1 MIHHRVLG
9 TICCDLMV
17 QPCGCVRQSER
28 EPTQHKSHTMSRVFY
43 FYFFTFFHTVFKI
56 WMQEWRMQ
64 IAFGFLFFKKE
75 IQKGG
80 EGRREAP
87 LKQPKYIHASS
98 WLEFLVWCCR
108 ATAQRCSRYYIFVPR
123 ASLTEVSVDGMQVIC
138 MCDHRYSIMCRNVRL
153 IPLFCLE
160 L

>member
-1 MIHHRVLG
+1 MRKCCYYCTWQMCQLLSGYAKLQLHPNQNIYDSSSCPRE
-9 TICCDLMV
+9 ICCDLMV

-28 EPTQHKSHTMSRVFY
+28 EPTQHKSHTMSRVLF
-43 FYFFTFFHTVFKI
+43 FFFTFFHTAFKI

-64 IAFGFLFFKKE
+64 IAFGFLFLKKKE

-108 ATAQRCSRYYIFVPR
+108 ATAQRCSRY
-123 ASLTEVSVDGMQVIC
+123 
-138 MCDHRYSIMCRNVRL
+138 
-153 IPLFCLE
+153 
-160 L
+160 